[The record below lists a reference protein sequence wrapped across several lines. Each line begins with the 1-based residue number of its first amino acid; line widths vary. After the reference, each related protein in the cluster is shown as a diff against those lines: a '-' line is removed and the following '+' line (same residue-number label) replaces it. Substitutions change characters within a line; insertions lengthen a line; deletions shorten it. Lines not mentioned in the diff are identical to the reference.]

1 MYYTVREKASVFF
14 RVSDGSEYRVL
25 AYSATSGGRRL
36 PPGTP
41 IPSRDPSV
49 VWKLSPLSGTIRPMN
64 DKTYAMARLKEACA
78 KKGPL
83 CVGLDTDPSYLPPE
97 VLRMYPNAAEAV
109 LAYNRA
115 LVAACAPHAAC
126 FKVQI
131 AYYEAMGLAGLKAYA
146 ETLKAVRAAGI
157 PAIAD
162 VKRGDIADTAKAY
175 ARAHF
180 EGDFEA
186 DIVTLNPYMGFE
198 TLEPFLEY
206 VERSGKG
213 AFVLL
218 RTSNPGM
225 KDIEWLELAGS
236 ATGSGPAARVLDAV
250 GKEPIRVLDAVGSGL
265 SEIGKR
271 FGDFTASGCAPFGAV
286 VGCTEEADARALRD
300 RYPGLFFL
308 IPGYGAQGGAARI
321 AATLLDRAG
330 GTVNS
335 SRAILTAWKKDPALE
350 IPMKS
355 GSLTLDSIVE
365 SASRA
370 AFAATADL
378 LGAKKLLSE
387 GAR

>member
-1 MYYTVREKASVFF
+1 
-14 RVSDGSEYRVL
+14 
-25 AYSATSGGRRL
+25 
-36 PPGTP
+36 
-41 IPSRDPSV
+41 
-49 VWKLSPLSGTIRPMN
+49 MN
-64 DKTYAMARLKEACA
+64 SKPYAMMRLQAACA
-78 KKGPL
+78 EKGPL

-97 VLRMYPNAAEAV
+97 VLRLYDSRAEAV
-109 LAYNRA
+109 LAYNLA
-115 LVAACAPHAAC
+115 LIGATGPSAAC

-131 AYYEAMGLAGLKAYA
+131 AYYEAMGLSGLATYA
-146 ETLKAVRAAGI
+146 KTLKAVRAAGI

-198 TLEPFLEY
+198 TLDPFLEY
-206 VERSGKG
+206 VGKSGKG

-225 KDIEWLELAGS
+225 RDIEWLPLDSAAISADACPAGTCFVQS
-236 ATGSGPAARVLDAV
+236 CPLPEGARVLDAV
-250 GKEPIRVLDAVGSGL
+250 GCAL
-265 SEIGKR
+265 SAISR
-271 FGDFTASGCAPFGAV
+271 RYGDFSKAGCSPLGAV

-300 RYPGLFFL
+300 RYPDVFFL

-335 SRAILTAWKKDPALE
+335 SRAILTAWKKDQTLE
-350 IPMKS
+350 VRMKAGDLS
-355 GSLTLDSIVE
+355 MNDIVE
-365 SASRA
+365 SAARA
-370 AFAATADL
+370 AFAAKAEL
-378 LGAKKLLSE
+378 LGAKKALAS
-387 GAR
+387 GGK

>member
-1 MYYTVREKASVFF
+1 MK
-14 RVSDGSEYRVL
+14 
-25 AYSATSGGRRL
+25 
-36 PPGTP
+36 
-41 IPSRDPSV
+41 
-49 VWKLSPLSGTIRPMN
+49 N
-64 DKTYAMARLKEACA
+64 QTYAMARLQEACA
-78 KKGPL
+78 AKGPL
-83 CVGLDTDPSYLPPE
+83 CVGLDTDPSYIPPE
-97 VLRMYPNAAEAV
+97 VVRMFPSAADAV

-115 LVAACAPHAAC
+115 LIAACAPHAAC

-157 PAIAD
+157 PVIAD

-206 VERSGKG
+206 VEKSGKG

-225 KDIEWLELAGS
+225 KDIEWLELSENDGGNGGCPEGTCFPPARGS
-236 ATGSGPAARVLDAV
+236 AR
-250 GKEPIRVLDAVGSGL
+250 RVLDAVGSGL
-265 SEIGKR
+265 DAIGKR
-271 FGDFTASGCAPFGAV
+271 YGDFSKAGCAPFGAV

-335 SRAILTAWKKDPALE
+335 SRAILTAWKKDPSLE
-350 IPMKS
+350 IAMKA
-355 GSLTLDSIVE
+355 GELTLASIVE

-370 AFAATADL
+370 AFAAKADL
-378 LGAKKLLSE
+378 LGAKRLLS
-387 GAR
+387 GSAS